1 MYDLPDDHESSAF
14 AFLDALWADRVRRC
28 SIQKS
33 VELTRRRCAVD
44 EEDGTGYARGGVA
57 LLSRLEHSRAPIEE
71 NGSAR
76 ARFSSSSSSAL
87 DGEVVAAGFL
97 GAGVEV
103 TPGSRERRVAQRLP
117 DSGQIGATVEGV
129 GAV

>member
-76 ARFSSSSSSAL
+76 ARFSSSSSAL

-103 TPGSRERRVAQRLP
+103 TPGRRERRMAQRLP